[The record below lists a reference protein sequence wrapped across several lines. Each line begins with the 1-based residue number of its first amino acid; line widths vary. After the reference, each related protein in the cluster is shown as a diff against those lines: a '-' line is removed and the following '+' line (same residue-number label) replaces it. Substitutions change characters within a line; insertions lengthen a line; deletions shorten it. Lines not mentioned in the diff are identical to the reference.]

1 MTAGNAALVSPY
13 EGYSVEELVD
23 IEFQGLGTLQV
34 GAVKMD
40 IVSEIAEGRHHFLI
54 RQIFGELHI
63 PEDIRERYSAA
74 NVELHGAATTQ
85 CRRLDSLSRCPGSQR
100 TRRGAGSTNVIRRG
114 QKSISIP
121 PSAPL
126 QVGECCSTGRSTSAG
141 V

>member
-1 MTAGNAALVSPY
+1 MSVDETICLVTEIGGVGPFFRVGKIWVNLYLQENTAERPVAPISDL
-13 EGYSVEELVD
+13 
-23 IEFQGLGTLQV
+23 QGT
-34 GAVKMD
+34 A
-40 IVSEIAEGRHHFLI
+40 S
-54 RQIFGELHI
+54 
-63 PEDIRERYSAA
+63 
-74 NVELHGAATTQ
+74 TQ